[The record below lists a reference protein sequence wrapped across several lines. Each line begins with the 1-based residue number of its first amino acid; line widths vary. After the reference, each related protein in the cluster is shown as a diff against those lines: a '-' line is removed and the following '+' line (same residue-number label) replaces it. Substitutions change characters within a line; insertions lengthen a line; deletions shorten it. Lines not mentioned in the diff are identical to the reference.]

1 MIRIPADFKEF
12 LRLLR
17 SNGVKYLLVGGYAV
31 AVHGYPRS
39 TVDMDIWIEQDAE
52 NANRAVRA
60 LEEFG
65 FGTPDLTPA
74 LLLEPK
80 RMLRMGVVP
89 YMLEILTSIS
99 GVDFAACYESRITRM
114 VDGVE
119 IDLISLDDLKK
130 NKAASGRLKDLDDL
144 NHLG

>member
-39 TVDMDIWIEQDAE
+39 TVDMDIWIEQETE

-99 GVDFAACYESRITRM
+99 GVDFASCYESRITRM